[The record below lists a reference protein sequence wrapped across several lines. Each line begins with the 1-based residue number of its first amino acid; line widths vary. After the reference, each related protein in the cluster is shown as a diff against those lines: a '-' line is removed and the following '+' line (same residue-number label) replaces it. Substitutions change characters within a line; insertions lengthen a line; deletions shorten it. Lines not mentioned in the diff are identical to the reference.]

1 MAYYRVVLQD
11 TITWEVL
18 VVASNEDE
26 AKAKSKELLN
36 NDDPI
41 DQQVT
46 VYDVQELEVKNDNTK

>member
-41 DQQVT
+41 DQQLT
-46 VYDVQELEVKNDNTK
+46 VYDIQELEVKHDNTK